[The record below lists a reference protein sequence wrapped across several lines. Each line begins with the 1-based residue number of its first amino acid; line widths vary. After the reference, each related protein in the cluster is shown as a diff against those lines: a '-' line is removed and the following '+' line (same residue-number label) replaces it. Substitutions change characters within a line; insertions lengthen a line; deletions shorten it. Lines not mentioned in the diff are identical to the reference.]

1 MVAVCWGA
9 LAIGG
14 AYPWA
19 YWPLAMICAATG
31 IMGLRAD
38 RTAGATSDGA
48 GVSRR
53 LSIVLGAVGAA
64 MLLQIVP
71 MPLAWLRTISPQ
83 TIGVLA
89 DTDFSYGAGLVRFH
103 ALSLDPAS
111 TGAALALYGAFAM
124 MLVGMARVFGIDREA
139 SRRFVEV
146 LTVFGVVLAL
156 VGIVQKPL
164 YTGKV
169 LGVWEPEAI
178 GIPFGPFVNR
188 NHFAGWMLM
197 ALPLALGLLCAGLEQ
212 GMRGLRPGLRYRI
225 LWLSSPE
232 ASRLILLGAAALVM
246 AMSLV
251 LTMSRSGISALMVS
265 LMLMGWTIARGVKG
279 RSRRTAAGVF
289 LVVLFVTAIGWVG
302 ADVIVARFSDANW
315 AGFNNRTGAWADALH
330 VASVFPATGTG
341 VNTYETAARFYQRHD
356 LGQFYGES
364 HNDYLELLA
373 EGGAMVGVPILLAL
387 VLLTREIRARM
398 KEDPPTTIWWIRRG
412 AITGLFAIGLQETVD
427 FSLQLPGNAVM
438 FVILCAIALHRP
450 RAERQQAPQPQP
462 APSRPRLRVVASNAI
477 RVEVGP

>member
-1 MVAVCWGA
+1 MVAVGWGA

-19 YWPLAMICAATG
+19 YWPLAMICAVTG
-31 IMGLRAD
+31 IVGLRAD
-38 RTAGATSDGA
+38 RTAGAMRDGA

-71 MPLAWLRTISPQ
+71 LPLAWLRTISPQ

-89 DTDFSYGAGLVRFH
+89 DTDFNYGAGLVRFH

-111 TGAALALYGAFAM
+111 TGAALALYGSFAM

-139 SRRFVEV
+139 SRRFIEV

-169 LGVWEPEAI
+169 LGIWEPEAV

-265 LMLMGWTIARGVKG
+265 LMLMGWIIARGVKG

-302 ADVIVARFSDANW
+302 ADSSSPASPTPTGPVSTTGPAPGPMPCTSRRCSRPPAPASTRMRLRRGSISATIWASSTASRTTITSSCWPRGAPWWGCRSCWRWCCSLARF
-315 AGFNNRTGAWADALH
+315 
-330 VASVFPATGTG
+330 
-341 VNTYETAARFYQRHD
+341 AR
-356 LGQFYGES
+356 
-364 HNDYLELLA
+364 A
-373 EGGAMVGVPILLAL
+373 
-387 VLLTREIRARM
+387 
-398 KEDPPTTIWWIRRG
+398 
-412 AITGLFAIGLQETVD
+412 
-427 FSLQLPGNAVM
+427 
-438 FVILCAIALHRP
+438 
-450 RAERQQAPQPQP
+450 
-462 APSRPRLRVVASNAI
+462 
-477 RVEVGP
+477 